1 MKLMQLMQLIELD
14 IKDQQ
19 LLSLTMRDMGNSTT
33 IP

>member
-1 MKLMQLMQLIELD
+1 MKLMQLIEHD
-14 IKDQQ
+14 IKNQQ